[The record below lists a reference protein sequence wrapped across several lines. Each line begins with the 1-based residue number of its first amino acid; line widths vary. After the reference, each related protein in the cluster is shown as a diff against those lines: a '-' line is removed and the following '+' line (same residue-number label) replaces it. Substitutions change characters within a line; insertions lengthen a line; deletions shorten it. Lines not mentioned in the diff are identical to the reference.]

1 MATYRPSIR
10 DNKMDFAI
18 LVNKENLLPRHYIPE
33 GLIEIHEPTGS
44 KLDKTYV
51 NRLNIEAYK
60 AFQKMQKAA
69 KQEGYEIFID
79 SSYRTYEYQEQ
90 LFNKL
95 VAEKGMEYAR
105 KFVAMP
111 GGSEHQTGLAI
122 DIIFRRNGEMI
133 EEQKAEDAEI
143 KWLFANAHK
152 YGFILRYPKEK
163 ENITGFNFE
172 PWHFRYVGTELTE
185 KIYAAGLT
193 LEEYHTQLSG
203 L

>member
-1 MATYRPSIR
+1 
-10 DNKMDFAI
+10 MDFAI

-33 GLIEIHEPTGS
+33 GLIEVHEPTGS

-172 PWHFRYVGTELTE
+172 PWHFRYVGTELSE

>member
-1 MATYRPSIR
+1 
-10 DNKMDFAI
+10 MDFAI

-172 PWHFRYVGTELTE
+172 PWHFRYVGTELSE

>member
-172 PWHFRYVGTELTE
+172 PWHFRYVGTELSE